1 MGGKGGV
8 APAACDES
16 GNGASGGAGRG
27 ANRSEIG
34 LVIGRG
40 ALPCSGLSTARLGRF
55 VMLTRMAL
63 LDRLPSLSFW
73 KRSATAVEE
82 DSPAPGAVHV
92 LMVCTG
98 NICRSPTAQGV
109 LRAKLRLEG
118 LHRAVWVD
126 SAGTH
131 GFHTEEPP
139 DPRAVRHAAARGYDI
154 AGLKARPVSTHDFA
168 RFHWMLAMDESNMDW
183 LRRKSPSPG
192 SPRIELLT
200 AAGGLAEPEVPDPY
214 YGPDAGFEHVLDLVE
229 RACDGFVQR
238 LMRDLRPGNAEA
250 IAEAPRAN
258 ARS

>member
-1 MGGKGGV
+1 
-8 APAACDES
+8 
-16 GNGASGGAGRG
+16 
-27 ANRSEIG
+27 
-34 LVIGRG
+34 
-40 ALPCSGLSTARLGRF
+40 
-55 VMLTRMAL
+55 MLTRMAL
-63 LDRLPSLSFW
+63 LDRLPSLTFW
-73 KRSATAVEE
+73 KRAVTTA
-82 DSPAPGAVHV
+82 DQDAPAPGAVHV

-131 GFHTEEPP
+131 GYHTEEPP

-183 LRRKSPSPG
+183 LRRKSPTPS

-229 RACDGFVQR
+229 RACAGFVRR
-238 LMRDLRPGNAEA
+238 LARELPTRAGEA
-250 IAEAPRAN
+250 QAEAPPAAGR
-258 ARS
+258 R